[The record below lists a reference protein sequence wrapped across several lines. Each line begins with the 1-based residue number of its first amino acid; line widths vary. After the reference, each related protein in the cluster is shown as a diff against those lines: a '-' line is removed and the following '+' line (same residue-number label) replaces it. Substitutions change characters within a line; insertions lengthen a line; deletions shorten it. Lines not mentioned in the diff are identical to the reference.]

1 MYFVSMISITADQ
14 DREELLLALAD
25 GTRRRIVQM
34 LAGAPHSAG
43 EIHRAF
49 PIAAP
54 AVSRH
59 LRVLR
64 EAGLVEEHRPQDDRR
79 VRLYTLRPEPI
90 QEVAGWL
97 EELSREWQQQLD
109 SFKEYVALRTGRQE
123 GKP

>member
-1 MYFVSMISITADQ
+1 MISIDSDQ
-14 DREELLLALAD
+14 ERREALLLALAD
-25 GTRRRIVQM
+25 GTRSRIVEM
-34 LAGAPHSAG
+34 LAAGPRTAG

-64 EAGLVEEHRPQDDRR
+64 ETGLIEERRPDDDKR
-79 VRLYTLRPEPI
+79 VRVYSLRPAPM

-97 EELSREWQQQLD
+97 DELSRAWQEQLD
-109 SFKEYVALRTGRQE
+109 TFKDYVAMRKAHPKQRS
-123 GKP
+123 

>member
-1 MYFVSMISITADQ
+1 MISITVIQ
-14 DREELLLALAD
+14 ERREELLLALAD
-25 GTRRRIVQM
+25 GTRGRIVEM
-34 LAGAPHSAG
+34 LAGGPHTAG

-64 EAGLVEEHRPQDDRR
+64 EAGLIEERRPDNDRR

-90 QEVAGWL
+90 QEVSGWL
-97 EELSREWQQQLD
+97 DELSRAWQQQLD
-109 SFKEYVALRTGRQE
+109 SFKDYVALRKARPE
-123 GKP
+123 GKQ